1 MTSAAKFSLLEF
13 LRSFN
18 TGGKRDGLIE
28 LLIQSHAKQIN
39 LLGALKELAVAARD
53 FDGEVDKYE
62 KLSNDFSITQVFR
75 RHRRTLGQFP
85 VYHFRHWNLQR
96 LGYGYRDFTRA
107 PSGRALQL
115 SLQ

>member
-1 MTSAAKFSLLEF
+1 MSEAKFSLLEF

-28 LLIQSHAKQIN
+28 MLIQSHAKQIN

-62 KLSNDFSITQVFR
+62 KLSSDFDGFIDLFAAEMIDFDDNIEKA
-75 RHRRTLGQFP
+75 LAE
-85 VYHFRHWNLQR
+85 VY
-96 LGYGYRDFTRA
+96 DD
-107 PSGRALQL
+107 ALSHEIENQGGL
-115 SLQ
+115 N